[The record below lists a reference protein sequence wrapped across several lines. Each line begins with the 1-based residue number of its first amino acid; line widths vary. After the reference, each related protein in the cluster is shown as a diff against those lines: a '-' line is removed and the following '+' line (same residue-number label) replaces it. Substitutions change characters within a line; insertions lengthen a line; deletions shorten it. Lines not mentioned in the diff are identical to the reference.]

1 MFKKNI
7 KPILMAGALAL
18 ATAVSPVLAE
28 GVQGDPTQTIYN
40 NDTITI
46 NKALSY
52 AAGITG
58 VTNKTFTFS
67 ITPQGNNSSKA
78 PIVVDATDTNATSA
92 IEYYIT
98 LGGVTTDDTDNTKS
112 GYKTVKFVPTTSTTP
127 DIYEYELKEVVPT
140 TEDSDIKYNT
150 NGIVKYKVKVRV
162 ENTSAGGQN
171 TLEVKAITIAPITL
185 NEDGTTTV
193 EGTKTSSADFA
204 NSYTEDNAGKLVLK
218 KKISGTGSDKNDE
231 FTFTVQF
238 VAPSTAKEVNY
249 KYTKTDQDNVDETP
263 VETSITTNEVTVT
276 LKDDEFVTFEN
287 LPAGTIYTITETDD
301 KGYDAT
307 SISGSGSVD
316 TQNAKKVSGTLTD
329 AEAGNAETYTNTKN
343 SNPITGVI
351 VNNMPYIALLGASG
365 AGLVVLAAS
374 KKRSKK

>member
-67 ITPQGNNSSKA
+67 ITPQGNNSSTA

-185 NEDGTTTV
+185 SQDGTET
-193 EGTKTSSADFA
+193 EGTKVGSADFA
-204 NSYTEDNAGKLVLK
+204 NSYTEDNAGKLVLTK
-218 KKISGTGSDKNDE
+218 NISGTGSDKNDE

-238 VAPSTAKEVNY
+238 TAPTTAKEVDY
-249 KYTKTDQDNVDETP
+249 EYTKTLQSGEDETS
-263 VETSITTNEVTVT
+263 VEKSINDGVVTVN
-276 LKDDEFVTFEN
+276 LKDKEFITFEN
-287 LPAGTIYTITETDD
+287 LPAGTTYTIIETED
-301 KGYDAT
+301 KGYDTT
-307 SISGSGSVD
+307 SISGSGTVD
-316 TQNAKKVSGTLTD
+316 TENAKKVSGTLTD
-329 AEAGNAETYTNTKN
+329 AEAGNTETYTNTKN
-343 SNPITGVI
+343 SSPLTGVI

>member
-52 AAGITG
+52 ETGITD
-58 VTNKTFTFS
+58 VTEKKFEFS
-67 ITPQGNNSSKA
+67 ITPQGTNSSFA
-78 PIVVDATDTNATSA
+78 PNVVDATETNATSTDK
-92 IEYYIT
+92 YYIT
-98 LGGVTTDDTDNTKS
+98 LGGAITGDSDNTKNGS
-112 GYKTVKFVPTTSTTP
+112 KTIKFVPTTSTTP

-351 VNNMPYIALLGASG
+351 VNNMPYIALLRASG